1 MINSISLN
9 QKYNVSFYKNQTAT
23 QQPIT
28 RQKLD
33 ASIYSAKSAN
43 SVPFARNYNVS
54 FSGNKTYITGHHNPD
69 TDSICSAIGVAYL
82 ANQMKKTDK
91 EYKAISPGEI
101 GPEAQYILEEFGV
114 EKPEKKEDI
123 TLTVKEAMTQK
134 PLKDISIKQNA
145 SIREFCDLIM
155 AKDLKTAPVLDDDG
169 NLTGIISRKTLAE
182 FIIRPTD
189 YLRELKQH
197 DIPYSKI
204 AEILKADVLTGGLS
218 IEETTVKGDIITAT
232 YSNDAITKHIDLKD
246 GIVIV
251 GDRISTQE
259 LAIKKGAKAL
269 IIPHKCTVPPHI
281 IKQAKEN
288 NVIILSTELGNSEIT
303 NLLVQATPVSKVMSK
318 EVVEFDAN
326 QTVGDAAETL
336 KKYKFGF
343 FPVTENGKFLGLI
356 SREEVLAPDHNGVI
370 LVDHGSIGQS
380 VKGVTSK
387 DIEGIIDH
395 HQNET
400 SFDRR
405 VDTLF
410 KCTGATATLVA
421 REFKINDVPIPKDIA
436 GILWGAIISDTDK
449 FTSVTTTD
457 DDKKMAKMLAKIA
470 EIKQPDVL
478 ADQILAQRDKHLI
491 NASAKTICT
500 DDLKQFST
508 QSGKQ
513 FCIAQ
518 IKTAQSEEYLSRR
531 EEIEEALNK
540 IDNKNKTN
548 GSVLMITDQLQ
559 GATYLI
565 SSNKMKNNAKNLA
578 DSENEAFLKN
588 NIYKSS
594 TSHREII
601 RNMLCDKSSPRLSNV
616 QSRKEQVQPF
626 IYKLVELGNKEEE

>member
-9 QKYNVSFYKNQTAT
+9 PKYNVSFYKSQTLDK
-23 QQPIT
+23 QPIT
-28 RQKLD
+28 HSKLD
-33 ASIYSAKSAN
+33 VSIYGEKSTN
-43 SVPFARNYNVS
+43 TVPFARNYNVS

-82 ANQMKKTDK
+82 ANQMKTTDK

-101 GPEAQYILEEFGV
+101 GPEAQYILKEFGV

-134 PLKDISIKQNA
+134 PLEDISIKQNA

-232 YSNDAITKHIDLKD
+232 YSNDAIAKHIDLKD

-303 NLLVQATPVSKVMSK
+303 NLLVQATPVSKIMSK

-380 VKGVTSK
+380 VKGVKNK

-395 HQNET
+395 HKNET

-449 FTSVTTTD
+449 FTSVTTTEE
-457 DDKKMAKMLAKIA
+457 DKKMAKMLAKIA
-470 EIKQPDVL
+470 EIENPDLL
-478 ADQILAQRDKHLI
+478 ADKILSERDKHLI
-491 NASAKTICT
+491 KASARTICS
-500 DDLKQFST
+500 DDIKVFPT
-508 QSGKQ
+508 KTGKN
-513 FCIAQ
+513 FHIAQ
-518 IKTAQSEEYLSRR
+518 VKTVQSEAYLTRK
-531 EEIEEALNK
+531 EEIEEALDK
-540 IDNKNKTN
+540 IDTNKKSN
-548 GSVLMITDQLQ
+548 GSVLMVTDFSQ
-559 GATYLI
+559 GTTYLI
-565 SSNKMKNNAKNLA
+565 SSTKMKENAKNVLE
-578 DSENEAFLKN
+578 SKNEKFLQES
-588 NIYKSS
+588 IYKS
-594 TSHREII
+594 TTQHREIL
-601 RNMLCDKSSPRLSNV
+601 RNMICSKAFPSLSNV
-616 QSRKEQVQPF
+616 QSRKEQAQPF
-626 IYKLVELGNKEEE
+626 IEKLVELGTKEE